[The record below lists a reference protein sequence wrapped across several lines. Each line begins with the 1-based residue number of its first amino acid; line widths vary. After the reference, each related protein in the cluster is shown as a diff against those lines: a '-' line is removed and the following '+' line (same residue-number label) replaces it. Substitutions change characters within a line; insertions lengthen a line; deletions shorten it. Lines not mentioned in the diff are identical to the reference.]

1 MKMHAKVYSK
11 PSSGTSQ
18 YTAPHA
24 TAFTCTGTT
33 TTAIV
38 SPLDATRNSLNGNG
52 TRIAPRGIRNCAR
65 NNGRAVRPIP
75 SLLPF
80 LVRVSPLIPN
90 ILSLSLFLFLFH
102 RGLSRA
108 ILKNT
113 TNLTRFFANYEKW
126 SRIALTGLRY

>member
-11 PSSGTSQ
+11 PPSGTSQ

-24 TAFTCTGTT
+24 TAFTCTETT
-33 TTAIV
+33 TTAIL

-65 NNGRAVRPIP
+65 NNGRAVSPIL

-80 LVRVSPLIPN
+80 LVRVSPLNPV
-90 ILSLSLFLFLFH
+90 SSLFLAFSPYLVAVCPDPFL
-102 RGLSRA
+102 
-108 ILKNT
+108 K
-113 TNLTRFFANYEKW
+113 TRRISLGFFASYEKW